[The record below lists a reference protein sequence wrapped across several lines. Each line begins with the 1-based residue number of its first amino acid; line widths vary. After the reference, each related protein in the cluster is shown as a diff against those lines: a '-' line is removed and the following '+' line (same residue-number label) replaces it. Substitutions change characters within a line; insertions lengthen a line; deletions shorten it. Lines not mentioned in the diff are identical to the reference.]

1 LPDQTPEA
9 PDTKRKGGPRQ
20 GRSEV
25 VFHTY
30 PKLIFAWPII
40 VAGFLLGALSLISWV
55 DQEVLAWIW
64 AVTLVVTFLAVG
76 IDQNRNATAIW
87 IAIVAVLW
95 LLGIWLRDAKG
106 ITVFGDLFRFFADLD
121 PVYPRPLSFAISIF
135 ITVPYAII
143 FAWVHC
149 KDKWR
154 FTQNAFEHRT
164 WGKVDWSAAR
174 TTETVRC
181 SYPDLLEAVLCLAG
195 DLVIYDA
202 SGSKVIRRIC
212 HVPLLP
218 LVRRRIAG
226 TLPPTTVT
234 DLPFEEAQIDG
245 GAHDAATGA

>member
-1 LPDQTPEA
+1 MSDQTPEA
-9 PDTKRKGGPRQ
+9 PDTKQKSASRQ
-20 GRSEV
+20 GRGEV

-40 VAGFLLGALSLISWV
+40 VSGFLLGALSLISWI
-55 DQEVLAWIW
+55 DQEALAWIW
-64 AVTLVVTFLAVG
+64 AVALVVTLLAVG
-76 IDQNRNATAIW
+76 IDQNRNATAISV
-87 IAIVAVLW
+87 AIVTVLW

-106 ITVFGDLFRFFADLD
+106 VTVFGDIFRFFAGLD
-121 PVYPRPLSFAISIF
+121 PVYPRPLAFAISTF
-135 ITVPYAII
+135 ITVPYTII
-143 FAWVHC
+143 LVWGHF
-149 KDKWR
+149 KDKWH

-181 SYPDLLEAVLCLAG
+181 SYPDLLEAMLCLAG

-218 LVRRRIAG
+218 LVRRRIAAI
-226 TLPPTTVT
+226 LAPTTVT
-234 DLPFEEAQIDG
+234 DPQLEEAQMDG
-245 GAHDAATGA
+245 GGHDAATGA